1 MKKTKK
7 ELTIEEKREKNR
19 KILVLYRTLSVDLLF
34 FYAISYL
41 FLTNVKGF
49 TSAQVVFADSFYPL
63 AKLSCQIP
71 FTIVVQK
78 IGKKRAL
85 VIASLGIFFYVLATT
100 FAFSVAL
107 LVLANLFLG
116 VAYTFKGLCDST
128 IVYDSLE
135 NDGHRPENFSKFE
148 SKALSIFYLLDS
160 VTSLATGFL
169 YIVSPYLP
177 LIICLCIEAVV
188 VLVASRLYD
197 IPEEVSQVETKEKKS
212 FKQDLKDILS
222 NLAISFKFIFKSSRL
237 HSLII
242 YHSLFGSLLTLMVT
256 LRRSLLADVNVSSEY
271 FGIIFTVL
279 GIVASVASSKSFA
292 IHQKYR
298 NRTLTFL
305 GISFSISII
314 ISGLVLMVKMPI
326 WLMYYLLLLMFATQ
340 YILKG
345 PFYTLI
351 KQYLNSFS
359 NNELRLKIYSANSLI
374 EYVVSTIITFS
385 CSFLLT
391 MFTNAQ
397 ATLIVGCFA
406 LFAFI
411 GLLIYMLDKVGL
423 KPEQYKKEDIDY
435 SYLK

>member
-1 MKKTKK
+1 
-7 ELTIEEKREKNR
+7 
-19 KILVLYRTLSVDLLF
+19 
-34 FYAISYL
+34 
-41 FLTNVKGF
+41 
-49 TSAQVVFADSFYPL
+49 
-63 AKLSCQIP
+63 
-71 FTIVVQK
+71 
-78 IGKKRAL
+78 
-85 VIASLGIFFYVLATT
+85 
-100 FAFSVAL
+100 
-107 LVLANLFLG
+107 
-116 VAYTFKGLCDST
+116 
-128 IVYDSLE
+128 
-135 NDGHRPENFSKFE
+135 
-148 SKALSIFYLLDS
+148 
-160 VTSLATGFL
+160 
-169 YIVSPYLP
+169 
-177 LIICLCIEAVV
+177 
-188 VLVASRLYD
+188 
-197 IPEEVSQVETKEKKS
+197 
-212 FKQDLKDILS
+212 
-222 NLAISFKFIFKSSRL
+222 
-237 HSLII
+237 
-242 YHSLFGSLLTLMVT
+242 MVT
-256 LRRSLLADVNVSSEY
+256 LRRSLLADVHVSSEF

-314 ISGLVLMVKMPI
+314 ISGLVVMVKMPI
-326 WLMYYLLLLMFATQ
+326 WLMYYLLLLMFAIQ

-359 NNELRLKIYSANSLI
+359 DNELRLKIYSANSLI